1 MEASQAKRGA
11 VSHHNEF
18 VRQDSST
25 HKTVHPR
32 KQTILGEGKSR
43 SLFVRKSPL
52 HGLGCFARVRFLQ
65 GNRIAEYAGE
75 KISRKEA
82 MRRMKRPNGKRISEL
97 EPEWY
102 IDGSVDGNQTQF
114 INHSCDPNADA
125 FVFGGS
131 LLIFAL
137 REIAPGEEITVDY
150 LNSFE
155 QDQSVCQCR
164 TASCRQGN
172 IQKAA

>member
-1 MEASQAKRGA
+1 MLQLTE
-11 VSHHNEF
+11 
-18 VRQDSST
+18 
-25 HKTVHPR
+25 TVHRR
-32 KQTILGEGKSR
+32 KQTILGKGKTSR
-43 SLFVRKSPL
+43 SLLVRKSPL

-82 MRRMKRPNGKRISEL
+82 MRRMKGSNGKRISEL
-97 EPEWY
+97 ETEWY
-102 IDGSVDGNQTQF
+102 IDGSVDGNQTQY

-125 FVFGGS
+125 FVIGGS
-131 LLIFAL
+131 LFILAL

-164 TASCRQGN
+164 MASCRQGN
-172 IQKAA
+172 AEKAA